1 MNIACDAR
9 SLVGFHTGVSTWVGQ
24 VMAGLARDHGR
35 TVTLAAS
42 RPLDLPVELRLAN
55 VHVLPPPWLA
65 IPGTLWLQTLLPAGL
80 RHSGADVFVG
90 SLAVLPRRCP
100 VPAVAMVHDI
110 TPRTHPQHHTLANR
124 FCFNA
129 YLETSLDQA
138 EAVVAGSTATENE
151 LLTYFPR
158 VRSRLVRIG
167 YGVDE
172 FFSPALPDDDG
183 SDTRNRFASG
193 RRYILHL
200 GTLEPR
206 KGITDLVT
214 AWENLQTL
222 HSDPP
227 DLVLAGG
234 LGWGTPP
241 IMARIQGS
249 PCRDRIHLPG
259 YVDRDSA
266 RDLLRHAEVFV
277 IASEVEGFGLPLA
290 EALSC
295 GSPCVASDIPSL
307 REAGGDAAL
316 STPPNNPAQL
326 TRSLQQALCGDT
338 AAHLRILAARRAC
351 DLRWGPVVAAWNDL
365 LENVVKESRR

>member
-24 VMAGLARDHGR
+24 VMAGLARDHGC

-42 RPLDLPVELRLAN
+42 RPLDLPDELRLEP
-55 VHVLPPPWLA
+55 VHVLPPPRLA
-65 IPGTLWLQTLLPAGL
+65 IPGTLWLQTVLPARL
-80 RHSGADVFVG
+80 QHSGADVFVG

-100 VPAVAMVHDI
+100 MPAVAMVHDI

-129 YLETSLDQA
+129 YLEPSLDQA
-138 EAVVAGSTATENE
+138 EAVVAGSAATENE
-151 LLTYFPR
+151 LLTYFPS

-167 YGVDE
+167 YGVDG
-172 FFSPALPDDDG
+172 FFSPAQPDADG
-183 SDTRNRFASG
+183 SDTRNRFTSG

-206 KGITDLVT
+206 KGIIDVVS
-214 AWENLQTL
+214 AWEELQTL
-222 HSDPP
+222 RPEPP

-234 LGWGTPP
+234 LGWGAPP
-241 IMARIQGS
+241 MMARIQGS
-249 PCRDRIHLPG
+249 PFRDRIHITG
-259 YVDRDSA
+259 YVDRSSA
-266 RDLLRHAEVFV
+266 RDLMRHAEVFV

-295 GSPCVASDIPSL
+295 RAPCVASDIPSL

-316 STPPNNPAQL
+316 FTPPNNPAAL
-326 TRSLQQALCGDT
+326 TRTLQQALRGET
-338 AAHLRILAARRAC
+338 ADQLRRLATRRAA
-351 DLRWGPVVAAWNDL
+351 DLSWRPVVAAWNNL
-365 LENVVKESRR
+365 LERVVAECHA